1 MEAVKYLFIC
11 SANRNRSKAAERIC
25 KDLAQAKGKNIECQS
40 AGVHELAER
49 RVTKYLADW
58 ADRIFVME
66 EYMQDILVIDYEQKP
81 EKIIVFDIPDIY
93 GIYDP
98 VLEQILIKKI
108 EKYV

>member
-11 SANRNRSKAAERIC
+11 AANRNRSKAAEQIC
-25 KDLAQAKGKNIECQS
+25 KDLMEAKGKNIECQS
-40 AGVHELAER
+40 AGVHELAEK

-66 EYMQDILVIDYEQKP
+66 EYMQDILVIDYGQKP

-93 GIYDP
+93 PIYDP
-98 VLEQILIKKI
+98 ILEQILIKKI
-108 EKYV
+108 EKYI